1 MMLNTKEYFQN
12 LEATPAF
19 QELDNQTAAAIQGG
33 AAMTLY
39 RHANLTGDILA
50 EFNGGGV
57 RTMSSNANDQASSVR
72 ITEGKWKF
80 YDARYWL
87 DIPGAADT
95 VELGVG
101 NWNFVGLNDRISSF
115 RRVG

>member
-1 MMLNTKEYFQN
+1 MLNTKQ
-12 LEATPAF
+12 LDATLAVN
-19 QELDNQTAAAIQGG
+19 ELDNQTAAAIQGG

-50 EFNGGGV
+50 AFDGGGV
-57 RTMSSNANDQASSVR
+57 RTMSSNADNQASSVR

-80 YDARYWL
+80 YDLPYWVPL
-87 DIPGAADT
+87 GQS

-101 NWNFVGLNDRISSF
+101 VWNFVGLNDKISSL
-115 RRVG
+115 RRIG